1 MPSWIWL
8 ADNHSQ
14 EGDDDEL
21 ELDMEM
27 LSDDALL
34 KLFDLVLKA
43 FPHYRDQLKKHE
55 PAPAPAPAAPAGSAS
70 AAKAAK
76 KKNKPMGKAEQE
88 RKLEQLKALKNSY
101 KRPGSGS
108 QEPVPSIEPNDGGLF
123 GNHHD
128 DSDDASS
135 SEEE

>member
-1 MPSWIWL
+1 M
-8 ADNHSQ
+8 DQ
-14 EGDDDEL
+14 
-21 ELDMEM
+21 
-27 LSDDALL
+27 LSDGALV
-34 KLFDLVLKA
+34 KLFDLVVSQ
-43 FPHYRDQLKKHE
+43 FPAYKDQLKKSE
-55 PAPAPAPAAPAGSAS
+55 PAPAPAHSSAPKGT
-70 AAKAAK
+70 AKP

-88 RKLEQLKALKNSY
+88 RKLEQLRELKMAY

-108 QEPVPSIEPNDGGLF
+108 QEPLPSVENNDTVMS

>member
-1 MPSWIWL
+1 M
-8 ADNHSQ
+8 
-14 EGDDDEL
+14 
-21 ELDMEM
+21 DMEM

-43 FPHYRDQLKKHE
+43 FPHYREQLRKHE
-55 PAPAPAPAAPAGSAS
+55 PAPAPAPTGGAS

-108 QEPVPSIEPNDGGLF
+108 QEPVPSIEPNDASLF
-123 GNHHD
+123 GNHHE

>member
-1 MPSWIWL
+1 M
-8 ADNHSQ
+8 DQ
-14 EGDDDEL
+14 
-21 ELDMEM
+21 
-27 LSDDALL
+27 LSDDALV
-34 KLFDLVLKA
+34 KLFELVIKA
-43 FPHYRDQLKKHE
+43 FPAYKEQLKKNE
-55 PAPAPAPAAPAGSAS
+55 PAPASAHGSS
-70 AAKAAK
+70 AMKTARP

-88 RKLEQLKALKNSY
+88 RKLEQLRELKNSY

-108 QEPVPSIEPNDGGLF
+108 QEPLPSVENNDANLP